1 MNDEQ
6 DDRLQAHWS
15 DHVFGILGLLWIAAV
30 LYILW
35 GVARDLWLEWKEKS
49 KTQPAKIADPGGS
62 PTTISMTDR
71 RS

>member
-35 GVARDLWLEWKEKS
+35 GVARDSWLEWKVKS
-49 KTQPAKIADPGGS
+49 KTQPAKIADPRES
-62 PTTISMTDR
+62 PTHISMTDR

>member
-49 KTQPAKIADPGGS
+49 KTQPAETADPGES
-62 PTTISMTDR
+62 PTPISMTDR

>member
-35 GVARDLWLEWKEKS
+35 GVARDLWLEWKNKPKVQSPE
-49 KTQPAKIADPGGS
+49 TADPGES
-62 PTTISMTDR
+62 PTPISMTDR